1 MATPGPIRDAYIY
14 RSVVILPIG
23 TEFATSTP
31 LLTMVRG
38 RPREF
43 DTEDALDR
51 VLTVFWRDG
60 FDAASM
66 QDLAEAV
73 GVSKPSLYAAYGN
86 KEALYLAALERY
98 ATTFGTDRL
107 ERLHAE
113 PDVKQAV
120 HEFLTSLVDA
130 YTCTEGPA
138 GCMIVASTSS
148 CNASHVPAA
157 VQCAISTA
165 LHGSADALET
175 RFRRAV
181 SEGQLPPDPEP
192 RALAAYVST
201 VMSGLSVQARGGA
214 NADALR
220 QVVCTAMRAWP

>member
-1 MATPGPIRDAYIY
+1 
-14 RSVVILPIG
+14 
-23 TEFATSTP
+23 
-31 LLTMVRG
+31 MVRG

-107 ERLHAE
+107 DRLHAE
-113 PDVKQAV
+113 PDVKRAV

-130 YTCTEGPA
+130 FTCTEGPT
-138 GCMIVASTSS
+138 GCMIVASTSN
-148 CNASHVPAA
+148 CHASHVPAA

-165 LHGSADALET
+165 LHGSEDAMER

-181 SEGQLPPDPEP
+181 SEGQLPHDPDP

>member
-1 MATPGPIRDAYIY
+1 
-14 RSVVILPIG
+14 
-23 TEFATSTP
+23 
-31 LLTMVRG
+31 MVRG

-43 DTEDALDR
+43 NTEDALDR
-51 VLTVFWRDG
+51 VLAVFWRDG

-66 QDLAEAV
+66 QDLADAV

-86 KEALYLAALERY
+86 KESLYLAALERY
-98 ATTFGTDRL
+98 ATTFGTERM

-113 PDVKQAV
+113 PDVKRAV
-120 HEFLTSLVDA
+120 HEFLMSLVDA
-130 YTCTEGPA
+130 YTCTEGPT
-138 GCMIVASTSS
+138 GCMIVASTSN
-148 CNASHVPAA
+148 CHASHVPSA

-165 LHGSADALET
+165 LRGTADAMER

-181 SEGQLPPDPEP
+181 NETQLPLDPEP
-192 RALAAYVST
+192 RVLAAYVST

-214 NADALR
+214 SADALR